1 MRKISALLAVI
12 LLITVP
18 VLADINQKASIDG
31 GNLIDIKVN
40 QEAWNY
46 GSGNINQD
54 IAVSV
59 TGNNQNMYQYSFV
72 DIQDS
77 NYTDDITITNT
88 TLKGLNL
95 IRIDLSQYAN
105 NTNSGNVSQNINA
118 VVTGNNQ
125 FIYQYVDVIESWVE
139 TNNTREENVPTQ

>member
-1 MRKISALLAVI
+1 MIKISALLTVI

-18 VLADINQKASIDG
+18 ALADINQKARIDG
-31 GNLIDIKVN
+31 GNLIDIKVS

-59 TGNNQNMYQYSFV
+59 VGNNQFMYQDSFV
-72 DIQDS
+72 DILDPD
-77 NYTDDITITNT
+77 YTGDDNTIINNT
-88 TLKGLNL
+88 MTGLNL

-105 NTNSGNVSQNINA
+105 NTNSGNVAQNIN
-118 VVTGNNQ
+118 VDVTGNNQ
-125 FIYQYVDVIESWVE
+125 FIYQYVDISEWVE
-139 TNNTREENVPTQ
+139 NINSISG

>member
-54 IAVSV
+54 IAISV
-59 TGNNQNMYQYSFV
+59 IGNSQFMYQYSLYQDSFV
-72 DIQDS
+72 DILDPD
-77 NYTDDITITNT
+77 TDNAMINNT
-88 TLKGLNL
+88 MSGLNL

-105 NTNSGNVSQNINA
+105 NTNSGIVSQSING
-118 VVTGNNQ
+118 VITGNNQ
-125 FIYQYVDVIESWVE
+125 FIYQYVDIAELWVE
-139 TNNTREENVPTQ
+139 NINTISG

>member
-18 VLADINQKASIDG
+18 VLADINQKASVDG
-31 GNLIDIKVN
+31 GNLIDIKVS

-54 IAVSV
+54 IAISV
-59 TGNNQNMYQYSFV
+59 IGNSQFIYQYSLYQDSFV
-72 DIQDS
+72 DILDPD
-77 NYTDDITITNT
+77 TDNAMINSTMS
-88 TLKGLNL
+88 GLNL

-105 NTNSGNVSQNINA
+105 NTNSGIVSQSING
-118 VVTGNNQ
+118 VITGNNQ
-125 FIYQYVDVIESWVE
+125 FIYQYVDIAEPWVE
-139 TNNTREENVPTQ
+139 NINTISG